1 MGFAYNHFDEDD
13 DEEDPVEFEKRML
26 KFAYEE
32 MASNPEG
39 KKELLKPDA
48 KKEEQKTEAKDDDD
62 ELIVTKSKKN
72 K

>member
-48 KKEEQKTEAKDDDD
+48 KKEE
-62 ELIVTKSKKN
+62 
-72 K
+72 